1 MEKEYLVTKISDRK
15 EKNYQYFRNLKVND
29 IGYPLEEEIDK
40 LASLEEDRQVV
51 FLLADSE
58 MSIVSFKNDSKLK
71 KAVKNEYINNFHDR
85 DFKSIMYRTKDEVKS
100 SIETLLSL
108 LEIKS
113 GLEEASVLSKK
124 IK

>member
-1 MEKEYLVTKISDRK
+1 
-15 EKNYQYFRNLKVND
+15 
-29 IGYPLEEEIDK
+29 
-40 LASLEEDRQVV
+40 
-51 FLLADSE
+51 

-100 SIETLLSL
+100 SIEILLSL